1 MEMEIKSPPVLR
13 GKVASEFCNSC
24 SDVKIE
30 DRLLTFSQA
39 KKIFHKLLK
48 VRYGV

>member
-1 MEMEIKSPPVLR
+1 MEMEIKSPPVLK
-13 GKVASEFCNSC
+13 GKEVTNFYNSC

-30 DRLLTFSQA
+30 DKLLTFGQA

-48 VRYGV
+48 ARYGV

>member
-13 GKVASEFCNSC
+13 GKAATEFCNSY

-30 DRLLTFSQA
+30 DKLLTFSQA

-48 VRYGV
+48 ARYGV